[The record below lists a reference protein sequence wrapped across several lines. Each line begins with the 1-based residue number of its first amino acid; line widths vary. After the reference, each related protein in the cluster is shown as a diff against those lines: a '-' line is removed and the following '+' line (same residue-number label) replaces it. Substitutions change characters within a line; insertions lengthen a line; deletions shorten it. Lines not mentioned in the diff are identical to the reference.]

1 MGEKAVV
8 VPMLTDAMI
17 DSGRALVRQ
26 LDERDLSPD
35 AAFWLYRPDRGDWT
49 LVFVQA
55 KFETQGPSW
64 AYSRIRDVL
73 AAAPQ
78 DSPELTLESISLASP
93 RSPLVSLLRVAVSTG
108 PGSNIASVRFTSN
121 VINGVLIDD
130 AYIYRLRPD
139 EATPP
144 GGSPERPPG
153 G

>member
-8 VPMLTDAMI
+8 APMLTDAMI
-17 DSGRALVRQ
+17 NSGRTLVGQ

-49 LVFVQA
+49 LLFAEA
-55 KFETQGPSW
+55 KFETQGPHW

-78 DSPELTLESISLASP
+78 VFPELTLESISLASP
-93 RSPLVSLLRVAVSTG
+93 RSPLVSLLRAAVSTG
-108 PGSNIASVRFTSN
+108 PGSNIAGVRFTGN
-121 VINGVLIDD
+121 VINGVLIED

-139 EATPP
+139 EATRR
-144 GGSPERPPG
+144 GGSPERPPRG
-153 G
+153 